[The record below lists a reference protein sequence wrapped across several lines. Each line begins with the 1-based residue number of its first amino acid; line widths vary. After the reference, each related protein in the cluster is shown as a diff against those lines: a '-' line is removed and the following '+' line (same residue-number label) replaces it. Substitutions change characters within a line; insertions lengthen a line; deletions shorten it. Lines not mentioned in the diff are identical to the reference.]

1 MATEALS
8 FPKLSPPLKLYSHKA
23 FSSIEA
29 LLPKLSLP
37 LKIWALSHESMAWYL
52 KVWVW
57 CLKEWISLGSRMVSQ
72 KKLLMFED
80 LGFLWVWEWF
90 HKERYLCL
98 KLWVSR
104 YLGIKFWFSLYL
116 WGFEGVVSFVFVNRN
131 LILSDFD
138 WDWK

>member
-37 LKIWALSHESMAWYL
+37 LKIWALSWKHGLIFEG
-52 KVWVW
+52 VD
-57 CLKEWISLGSRMVSQ
+57 
-72 KKLLMFED
+72 LMFERVD
-80 LGFLWVWEWF
+80 FFGFKNGFTEKAFDVWRF
-90 HKERYLCL
+90 GVSLSMGM
-98 KLWVSR
+98 VSR
-104 YLGIKFWFSLYL
+104 REIFMFEVVGFTVFGNKILIFIVFVRFWKCSF
-116 WGFEGVVSFVFVNRN
+116 FVFVNRN